1 MFPLSRLYV
10 NRILY
15 VWEYIFL
22 QSEAFGSLLY
32 FTAVYT
38 WGHVFR
44 HLLLIFL
51 PLWNQFKFSS
61 KAIWGLTWG
70 AQYPFPRKN
79 TDFWKES
86 KITLWKSHVPT
97 LFWLINFLWVIP
109 QWSESSTCLQ
119 IGFDFLS
126 WVWFFVCFLCCLES
140 FPQSLDFDTMQ
151 ADVQLLLLR
160 CFFFFLTWVSWAK
173 WILHNLLHALL
184 QLLPLCSKNVFLIF
198 DYFVTQ
204 AYRMLTYYSLLCLI
218 NLTFWCAAQNSKY
231 IWCLE
236 AAVLCGKKCL
246 FVNLSF

>member
-1 MFPLSRLYV
+1 MFPLSHLYV

-70 AQYPFPRKN
+70 AQYLFPRKN

-97 LFWLINFLWVIP
+97 LFWLTNFLWVIP

-126 WVWFFVCFLCCLES
+126 WVWFLVCFLCCLES

-160 CFFFFLTWVSWAK
+160 CFFFFFPHLG
-173 WILHNLLHALL
+173 LL
-184 QLLPLCSKNVFLIF
+184 S
-198 DYFVTQ
+198 
-204 AYRMLTYYSLLCLI
+204 
-218 NLTFWCAAQNSKY
+218 
-231 IWCLE
+231 
-236 AAVLCGKKCL
+236 
-246 FVNLSF
+246 